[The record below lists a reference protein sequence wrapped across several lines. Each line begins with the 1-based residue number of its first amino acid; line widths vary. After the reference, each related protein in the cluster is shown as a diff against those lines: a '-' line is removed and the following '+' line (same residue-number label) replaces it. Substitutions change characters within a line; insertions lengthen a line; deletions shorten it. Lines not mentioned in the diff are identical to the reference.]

1 MKVLNLPVISI
12 NSLTLELNYINI
24 KTRVK
29 FDGSYLKRDKVTF
42 THKQVLNIYIVYEV
56 NLWPLNVSENF
67 ALRNSLFGAVK
78 LIKYA
83 DPD

>member
-1 MKVLNLPVISI
+1 M
-12 NSLTLELNYINI
+12 
-24 KTRVK
+24 
-29 FDGSYLKRDKVTF
+29 F
-42 THKQVLNIYIVYEV
+42 NIYIVYEV